1 MHMNQFSI
9 HNDVKKYKPFSLLLS
24 PLILPLLNGT
34 VALVRETVPLPEGV
48 KEKNIRISTTDGDM
62 ITLIIYTPDNVKDQS
77 PALLYLYGS
86 SYFLTRPPHI
96 KRLTAEY
103 ALRTNAIVINVDYR
117 LSPQHPFP
125 DPFYDALKASEWVL
139 THTDYLGIDP
149 DKIVI
154 GGDSSGATLAS
165 NVTLYYRN
173 QGSAPFFYQ
182 FLIYPVT
189 DARMRSKSLHD
200 FPYWSVKLNKMMW
213 SLYIRDE
220 FTLPNEYASPMEADS
235 FSGLPEAYIEV
246 CENDPLRD
254 EGLLLAKALERAG
267 VKVQT
272 HCVRNAFHSF
282 DLFAASELTKKTVN
296 TRVEALKQAF
306 YDE

>member
-1 MHMNQFSI
+1 MNQFSI
-9 HNDVKKYKPFSLLLS
+9 HKDVKKYKPFSLFLS
-24 PLILPLLNGT
+24 PLVLPILNGT
-34 VALVRETVPLPEGV
+34 VTLVRKRVPLPEGV
-48 KEKNIRISTTDGDM
+48 KEKHIRLSTTDGDM
-62 ITLIIYTPDNVKDQS
+62 ITLIIYTPEKVKDAS
-77 PALLYLYGS
+77 PALLYFYGS

-103 ALRTNAIVINVDYR
+103 ALRTNTIVIDVDYR

-125 DPFYDALKASEWVL
+125 APFFDALKASEWVM

-149 DKIVI
+149 DKIAI

-173 QGSAPFFYQ
+173 QGLHPFFYQ

-189 DARMRSKSLHD
+189 DARMRSKSLHE

-213 SLYIRDE
+213 SLYIRE
-220 FTLPNEYASPMEADS
+220 ELSLPNEYASPMEADS
-235 FSGLPEAYIEV
+235 FSGLPTAYIEV
-246 CENDPLRD
+246 CEYDPLRD
-254 EGLLLAKALERAG
+254 EGLLLAKALERAE

-272 HCVRNAFHSF
+272 HCVQNAFHSF
-282 DLFAASELTKKTVN
+282 DLFAASELTKKTMN
-296 TRVEALKQAF
+296 TRVRALNQAF